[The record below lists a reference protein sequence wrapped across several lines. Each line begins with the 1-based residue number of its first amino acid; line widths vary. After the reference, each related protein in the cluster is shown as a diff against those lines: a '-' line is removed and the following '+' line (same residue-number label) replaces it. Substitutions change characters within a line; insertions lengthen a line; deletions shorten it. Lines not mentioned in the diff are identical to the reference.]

1 MLAVGPLAEIPAP
14 IDDFSI
20 SDINATA
27 SSHNKVDLHMVDIFP
42 AKGCN
47 EAKAS
52 ALVAKTC
59 DLKSAYR
66 RLLSVKIICVSPS
79 SAFAIVSLEKLKCI
93 SLKRCLLAP
102 RTHSVYSFLRL
113 ARMLYTIWTR
123 ELFLLTTN
131 FYDDYILASL
141 PNSVESAKNPME
153 LVFMLT
159 GWRFDIDGKKATSFG
174 TVCKALGVQFDLS
187 SSGERILAVRNAERV

>member
-27 SSHNKVDLHMVDIFP
+27 SSHNKVDLHSGHFSC
-42 AKGCN
+42 KRCN

-113 ARMLYTIWTR
+113 ARMLYKI
-123 ELFLLTTN
+123 
-131 FYDDYILASL
+131 
-141 PNSVESAKNPME
+141 
-153 LVFMLT
+153 
-159 GWRFDIDGKKATSFG
+159 
-174 TVCKALGVQFDLS
+174 
-187 SSGERILAVRNAERV
+187 